1 MRTFIAAMT
10 AVLLASTAYSAG
22 VPTYYPTPDGKPAHE
37 ANTAESEAD
46 RTPSATGRVGTYNLY
61 DDLASIQHNYKR
73 GTDIQVLRE
82 RIRET
87 YEYDIQDEYYY
98 NLRSTLYYLIEDRFL
113 QKSLFIN

>member
-10 AVLLASTAYSAG
+10 AVLLASTAYSG
-22 VPTYYPTPDGKPAHE
+22 VPTYYPTSDGKPPVE
-37 ANTAESEAD
+37 ANTDTTS
-46 RTPSATGRVGTYNLY
+46 VGNTINVFEELGH
-61 DDLASIQHNYKR
+61 IQYNYKR